1 MSTRD
6 SAFASQIERL
16 TALLPS
22 LWRPQ
27 PDDRTLLADW
37 LAAVGAAQGEA
48 AADLQHVLRAHWADT
63 ADAALWATHYQAHR
77 RERGL
82 GPANVRAAASWPCAT
97 AVMMFLGP

>member
-37 LAAVGAAQGEA
+37 Q
-48 AADLQHVLRAHWADT
+48 
-63 ADAALWATHYQAHR
+63 ALPPERWTELVFPYASCTRVEVHR
-77 RERGL
+77 
-82 GPANVRAAASWPCAT
+82 
-97 AVMMFLGP
+97 

>member
-37 LAAVGAAQGEA
+37 LAAVGAA
-48 AADLQHVLRAHWADT
+48 
-63 ADAALWATHYQAHR
+63 
-77 RERGL
+77 
-82 GPANVRAAASWPCAT
+82 
-97 AVMMFLGP
+97 